1 MLFVQS
7 KFKQSVE
14 VYYGLLKLQNKDK
27 DSSLLTE
34 KLGQLLSDPNI
45 KEVFYQQKKTGYLIH
60 RMLKSNYFKV

>member
-45 KEVFYQQKKTGYLIH
+45 KEVFYQQKKNGYLIH